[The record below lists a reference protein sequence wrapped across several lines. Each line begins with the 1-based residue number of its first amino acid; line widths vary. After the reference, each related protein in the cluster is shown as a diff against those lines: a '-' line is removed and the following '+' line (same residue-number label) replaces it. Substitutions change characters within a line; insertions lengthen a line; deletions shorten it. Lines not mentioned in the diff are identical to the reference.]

1 MLMMKD
7 KPAKYGV
14 NFQSLGSARKA
25 YVYYTIPY
33 CGKPEVITD
42 AYIGDTL
49 TIVKHIVKG

>member
-1 MLMMKD
+1 MKD

-14 NFQSLGSARKA
+14 NFQILGSTRKA

-49 TIVKHIVKG
+49 TIVKNIVKG